1 MLEDNLKNEINALLD
16 LLDDPDS
23 SVYESVHSR
32 FMQIGPTASEMLE
45 NAWSLSLDESYQ
57 KRVEYILDDISKNHA
72 VELSKKWQLKN
83 PDNLLEG
90 YLIFTLYQ
98 YPNLNKEELMNQL
111 ENLKIS
117 IWIEL
122 NDNLT
127 ALEKI
132 RVINHILFRVQ
143 QFERDTSPIE
153 NPKYNY
159 LNCLLQSKTY
169 TNHSI
174 ALLYLILA
182 KKLDIP
188 LEGILF
194 RGSPLLCYL
203 NDSNINMNEIS
214 QKDVLFYIDPFN
226 QGNVLPK
233 DVLKDIGARLS
244 SPAEPHDFLPVKPLQ
259 LILKLIHKTAIS
271 EKANNNLKKSEDL
284 MYFYSLIKEMM
295 E

>member
-1 MLEDNLKNEINALLD
+1 MLEENLKNEINALLD

-23 SVYESVHSR
+23 MVYESVHKR
-32 FMQIGPTASEMLE
+32 FMQIGSSASEMLE

-72 VELSKKWQLKN
+72 AQLSKKWLLSN
-83 PDNLLEG
+83 PDDLLEG

-127 ALEKI
+127 SLEKI

-143 QFERDTSPIE
+143 KFERDTSPIE
-153 NPKYNY
+153 NPKFNY
-159 LNCLLQSKTY
+159 LNRLLQSKIFS
-169 TNHSI
+169 NHSI

-188 LEGILF
+188 MEGIIF

-203 NDSNINMNEIS
+203 NDSNKKNDEITPN
-214 QKDVLFYIDPFN
+214 DILFYIDPYN
-226 QGNVLPK
+226 QGNILPK

-244 SPAEPHDFLPVKPLQ
+244 SPAEARDFLPVNSWQ
-259 LILKLIHKTAIS
+259 LILKIVHKTAIT
-271 EKANNNLKKSEDL
+271 EKANNNHKKSEDL
-284 MYFYSLIKEMM
+284 MYFYSLLKEMKD
-295 E
+295 